1 MSDAEGGGHG
11 HDEVHVW
18 EGTDLQEGNAPVPRW
33 YLLVAAIL
41 VIFYVAYLSQYLVG
55 AQPSSGT
62 ASTTR
67 PPWRRPTSGSPWAR
81 GPTSRARARP

>member
-1 MSDAEGGGHG
+1 MSDANAGG

-41 VIFYVAYLSQYLVG
+41 AIFYVAYLAQYLVG
-55 AQPSSGT
+55 AQPSS
-62 ASTTR
+62 AQIKKSD
-67 PPWRRPTSGSPWAR
+67 
-81 GPTSRARARP
+81 